1 LVLLFL
7 STRIVQNIDVL
18 CIKNFK
24 KQN

>member
-24 KQN
+24 KQK